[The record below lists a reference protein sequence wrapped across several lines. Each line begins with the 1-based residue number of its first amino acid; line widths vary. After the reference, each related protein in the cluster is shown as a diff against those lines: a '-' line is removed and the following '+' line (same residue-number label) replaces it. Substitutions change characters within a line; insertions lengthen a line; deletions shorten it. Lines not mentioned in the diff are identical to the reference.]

1 MCVSEERW
9 GGGVDNGFSKED
21 YRDFHRCPVVK
32 THASNAGGAGLNP
45 GQGNRIPHAM

>member
-1 MCVSEERW
+1 MDKSRNRELE
-9 GGGVDNGFSKED
+9 DNLK
-21 YRDFHRCPVVK
+21 DFPSGLMVK